1 MIKTNKILALG
12 FGIVSMLF
20 INSCV
25 EDDDYTTPNL
35 TIAPVDISSLGLE
48 TSFSNIIARYNTAVG
63 NGEQVGVF
71 SVENDGPL
79 YAVGYVVSD
88 DGAGNFY
95 EEIVVQNSIDGT
107 DPSGD
112 VRRGLKIDINANDL
126 GGIYNFG
133 RKVYIKLNGLAISE
147 DNGVYVLG
155 KSEGNSLEQIEES
168 LVSSFIVR
176 DPETA
181 VMEPKMVAIEDLT
194 DLDESTYIQLSN
206 SQIVKA
212 QKDLTYAGEATD
224 EFDGFRTITNC
235 DTNASLLLQTSTFA
249 DFNGAQLPSGK
260 GTISGVYT
268 RDFGDDFSVLI
279 VNSVADIEFNDPNRC
294 DPVVLECTGVSGGGS
309 TLYSEN
315 FEGFGGYAAEGWTMT
330 NVDGGSVDW
339 FISSFSGN
347 NYSRISA
354 FSSGESAAEVWL
366 VTPDIDMDTTT
377 GEELS
382 FDLEAAFANGIIIS
396 VYASTDFSGDVTT
409 ATWTQLDAN
418 IQAGPSSGF
427 GGFETIDPINISCL
441 DGSVNFAF
449 VYAGSDPSATT
460 RYHLD
465 NLVITGN

>member
-12 FGIVSMLF
+12 FGLVSMLF

-25 EDDDYTTPNL
+25 EDDDYTTPDL
-35 TIAPVDISSLGLE
+35 VIAPVDVSALGQF
-48 TSFSNIIARYNTAVG
+48 TSFSNIVSRYTTAVA

-79 YAVGYVVSD
+79 YAIGYVVSD
-88 DGAGNFY
+88 DGSGNFY
-95 EEIVVQNSIDGT
+95 EEITIQNSVDGA
-107 DPSGD
+107 DPVGD
-112 VRRGLKIDINANDL
+112 VRRGLKVEINANDL

-133 RKVYIKLNGLAISE
+133 RKVYIKLNGLAVSE

-155 KSEGNSLEQIEES
+155 KSQGNSLVQLEDSEFS
-168 LVSSFIVR
+168 DFIIR
-176 DPETA
+176 DPETIA
-181 VMEPKMVAIEDLT
+181 ITPKMVAIEDLT
-194 DLDESTYIQLSN
+194 DLDESTYVQLSN
-206 SQIVKA
+206 SQIIKA
-212 QKDLTYAGEATD
+212 QSTLTYAGEPTD
-224 EFDGFRTITNC
+224 SFDGFRTVINC
-235 DTNASLLLQTSTFA
+235 DTEATLLLQTSTFA
-249 DFNGAQLPSGK
+249 DFKGAQLPLGK

-279 VNSVADIEFNDPNRC
+279 VNTVADIKFTNPDRC
-294 DPVVLECTGVSGGGS
+294 DPVVLECTTPSGGGS

-315 FEGFGGYAAEGWTMT
+315 FEGFNGFASEGWTMT
-330 NVDGGSVDW
+330 NVDGGNVDW

-347 NYSRISA
+347 NYTRISA
-354 FSSGESAAEVWL
+354 FNSNESDAEVWL
-366 VTPDIDMDTTT
+366 VTPDVDLDTTT

-382 FDLEAAFANGIIIS
+382 FDVEAAFANGIILS
-396 VYASTDFSGDVTT
+396 VYVANDFSGDVTT

-449 VYAGSDPSATT
+449 VYSGSDPSATT
-460 RYHLD
+460 RYHID
-465 NLVITGN
+465 NIVVTGN